1 MSTTHFL
8 FFKEIPVQNL
18 SSQNGHHQWTTN
30 QDSFF
35 SDQNNRLA
43 FTCMGI
49 SPRGKT
55 TLKAFWK
62 VLFLFLRIS
71 RMSEILLFFFLR
83 LQINILTFLAKSPLY
98 QEMLISYLRYAFY
111 SNYMC
116 FSVSVFAAFI
126 LWYFDDKFFS
136 FWAWAIFNFCH
147 KESVLSL
154 IK

>member
-71 RMSEILLFFFLR
+71 RMNEILLFYILFLKAADKYPYFPGQEPTLPGNVDFLLEVCLLFNLYVFFCLC
-83 LQINILTFLAKSPLY
+83 ICC
-98 QEMLISYLRYAFY
+98 FY
-111 SNYMC
+111 FM
-116 FSVSVFAAFI
+116 I
-126 LWYFDDKFFS
+126 
-136 FWAWAIFNFCH
+136 FWW
-147 KESVLSL
+147 
-154 IK
+154 